1 MATLKLRALDSGF
14 LELYTLAWPPETAGL
29 DDATI
34 SMAMVVLLRPG
45 GFLLALPNGAIPP
58 EDLAAAAV
66 QEEDALLGPH
76 HVFSVPGFRDDG
88 PDQPEDDQEVE
99 VLVVDVSTEI
109 LPAMARYSEVD
120 GATLCF
126 SDDPSLLPSPEPLL
140 VMVRQWLLMQASTK
154 AAFHS
159 AEEEMVPET
168 PAEAIEDDEDKEGV
182 PEEPEKPVAARKSNA
197 KPKRVTT
204 ASLAEQM
211 TAVTQMLPSIADR
224 LDSLQREQQVMRSQ
238 ISSRE
243 FLVPPRPSQQP
254 VSTSLA
260 NFAKMVGSASC
271 EGISSSSAEYS
282 AEGSPSLSPF
292 DGWAADPP
300 GTGGGAPCTWRVNV
314 GDGSSGAEQGF
325 NFTGES
331 FAVWRRSIVGCS
343 CKFLRILS
351 RVKGCSRQ
359 REVADRAFKQI
370 WQLLLG
376 CDSKCLEEIEACSK
390 DATRHRICCLHG
402 LLNGDLLRKVRW
414 LRWFSR
420 DGFGSVLHGAHL
432 RCCTAGRLGR
442 HPGTPGADD
451 DSSRAECY
459 GRRSLGFSV
468 STHATRGAS
477 GDVMDVSPDFSQ
489 PQGESFLTTMPATV
503 GDRCPRISERSRLY
517 PEQTSRPDQSSNQ
530 SVCSRCPVSQP
541 QEEVES
547 EEQGISRS
555 SGRVDGLC
563 GFGRSHDEF
572 EKVHARDFFGDEG
585 VSFDCWV
592 EGQVRRILASRSAFS
607 FFCMKSICS
616 CRSGRYGTAS
626 TALFP
631 IPVPYL
637 RAWTSARGRGAK
649 QRRSQAL
656 QKLLN
661 MAVMA
666 LNFEYLRSPL
676 SVVHLLRRP
685 PAAHHHRVF
694 ERLGWFIKACATT
707 ERISYLGCGRK
718 SFQFG
723 ARVNELVN
731 ALTKIGAVSSSPYS
745 RACSVGQVPLD
756 NESEVAE
763 ELRPYRDLEPSR
775 LRLTGQGQWNCE
787 DYLSDYLWL
796 VFKEPRANCFDIRPP
811 RHLVPDVTKEKKQK
825 IFELCQV
832 WDKQELLTF
841 CPVPALPDDLRLAAR
856 VFNNYKNTCADRQI
870 GDRRGQNF
878 REGVLQHGQSRYLP
892 SGASLLQLCPLRYH
906 EELVGAVT
914 DRRDYYHQFS
924 VSFERASTNFLYP
937 FFRVD
942 EIRSFGAY
950 GKLFEEWGGSSKK
963 RRKREVEGD
972 YLGIERPSI
981 LWSDDLLVAPCFSS
995 LFQGDHLGV
1004 EFATESHSGML
1015 VSYGLL
1021 SPHNRL
1027 QAGVC
1032 LQDDRCAQGL
1042 YIDDFF
1048 AISREKLGEEVAV
1061 PHQAMSSLAFHRAKE
1076 AYAAEEVFGSDDKDV
1091 LGSRCFRVVGAEVDS
1106 RRFLVDGGVVSCG
1119 LPAEKRLALANVASI
1134 AASLPVTSDAL
1145 HSSLVGSIISMLMY
1159 RRPAMSALQEVF
1171 HVIPPSELDTLEPK
1185 MWKLSRAAASE
1196 LAVISALAPILVTNL
1211 AVPALPKLFATDAS
1225 LAKGGIT
1232 EAEIGPELAKL
1243 LWRDADRRGSN
1254 VPIHSRARAV
1264 LRSSDPWFEET
1275 GEAEFRPDEF
1285 PEEEWSSGDSRGGG
1299 EGVQRPIGLC
1309 FDFFEV
1315 CGGSGVVTKR
1325 LASMGVT
1332 CGPIL
1337 DLTYSPHYDLTENRL
1352 LAWAL
1357 FMMEQRRVKAF
1368 LVAPPCTTF
1377 SPAAHPALRS
1387 YKQPEGYSPSH
1398 PRVKVGNL
1406 LAYASLCLLF
1416 AGLRLKI
1423 FGLGEQPR
1431 RSKMRWLKQWRRL
1444 LALGA
1449 REAFLASCMYGSVH
1463 QKEFCFVGVNMKVEL
1478 LERRCSRDHD
1488 HIRIEGR
1495 YTRASAVYCD
1505 GLADALARFFRDHL
1519 SAHERAEE
1527 RFDLQVAGLEDQM
1540 SNELCLTLDW
1550 RTSSSWKWKGS
1561 SHVNLLET
1569 AATLKLYRTIALDG
1583 GDARF
1588 TYLGDSHVSRS
1599 SLARGRTSSHAMR
1612 PLLRQA
1618 SSLCLAYGLYPA
1630 GRYAPTRWNPSDH
1643 PTRDTQIPT
1652 AIPQRLL
1659 DLPARDLIWICSLP
1673 KLKRWASNWVRLVWS
1688 CLPILLQF
1696 LLMGFLPGG
1705 MLLHGSF
1712 HMNGVWILT
1721 PALATLA
1728 KDPLS
1733 FQSCP
1738 FSFGFLF
1745 LDFVLLSVGPLGLI
1759 SLGE

>member
-1 MATLKLRALDSGF
+1 M
-14 LELYTLAWPPETAGL
+14 
-29 DDATI
+29 
-34 SMAMVVLLRPG
+34 
-45 GFLLALPNGAIPP
+45 
-58 EDLAAAAV
+58 
-66 QEEDALLGPH
+66 
-76 HVFSVPGFRDDG
+76 
-88 PDQPEDDQEVE
+88 
-99 VLVVDVSTEI
+99 
-109 LPAMARYSEVD
+109 
-120 GATLCF
+120 
-126 SDDPSLLPSPEPLL
+126 
-140 VMVRQWLLMQASTK
+140 
-154 AAFHS
+154 
-159 AEEEMVPET
+159 
-168 PAEAIEDDEDKEGV
+168 EG
-182 PEEPEKPVAARKSNA
+182 
-197 KPKRVTT
+197 
-204 ASLAEQM
+204 
-211 TAVTQMLPSIADR
+211 
-224 LDSLQREQQVMRSQ
+224 
-238 ISSRE
+238 
-243 FLVPPRPSQQP
+243 
-254 VSTSLA
+254 
-260 NFAKMVGSASC
+260 
-271 EGISSSSAEYS
+271 
-282 AEGSPSLSPF
+282 
-292 DGWAADPP
+292 
-300 GTGGGAPCTWRVNV
+300 
-314 GDGSSGAEQGF
+314 
-325 NFTGES
+325 
-331 FAVWRRSIVGCS
+331 
-343 CKFLRILS
+343 
-351 RVKGCSRQ
+351 
-359 REVADRAFKQI
+359 
-370 WQLLLG
+370 
-376 CDSKCLEEIEACSK
+376 
-390 DATRHRICCLHG
+390 
-402 LLNGDLLRKVRW
+402 
-414 LRWFSR
+414 
-420 DGFGSVLHGAHL
+420 
-432 RCCTAGRLGR
+432 
-442 HPGTPGADD
+442 
-451 DSSRAECY
+451 
-459 GRRSLGFSV
+459 
-468 STHATRGAS
+468 
-477 GDVMDVSPDFSQ
+477 
-489 PQGESFLTTMPATV
+489 
-503 GDRCPRISERSRLY
+503 
-517 PEQTSRPDQSSNQ
+517 
-530 SVCSRCPVSQP
+530 
-541 QEEVES
+541 

-555 SGRVDGLC
+555 SGRVEGLC
-563 GFGRSHDEF
+563 GFERSHEEF
-572 EKVHARDFFGDEG
+572 KKVQKDACDFFDDEG

-592 EGQVRRILASRSAFS
+592 DGQVRRILASRSAFS

-661 MAVMA
+661 IAVMA

-707 ERISYLGCGRK
+707 ERVSYLGCGRK

-745 RACSVGQVPLD
+745 RACSVGHVPLD
-756 NESEVAE
+756 NEVAE
-763 ELRPYRDLEPSR
+763 ELRPYRDLDPSR
-775 LRLTGQGQWNCE
+775 LRLSGRGQWNCE

-796 VFKEPRANCFDIRPP
+796 VFKEPRVNCFDIRPP

-825 IFELCQV
+825 IFELCQI
-832 WDKQELLTF
+832 WDKQELLAF

-856 VFNNYKNTCADRQI
+856 VFNNYKNASADRQI

-892 SGASLLQLCPLRYH
+892 SGSSLLQLCPQRYH
-906 EELVGAVT
+906 EELIGAVT
-914 DRRDYYHQFS
+914 DRRDYYHQFF
-924 VSFERASTNFLYP
+924 VTPERSSTNFLYP

-972 YLGIERPSI
+972 YLGVERPSI
-981 LWSDDLLVAPCFSS
+981 LWSDDLLVAPCFSA

-1004 EFATESHSGML
+1004 EFATEAHSGILM
-1015 VSYGLL
+1015 SYGLL
-1021 SPHNRL
+1021 SHHNRL

-1048 AISREKLGEEVAV
+1048 AISREKLGNEATV
-1061 PHQAMSSLAFHRAKE
+1061 PPQAMSSLAFHRAKE
-1076 AYAAEEVFGSDDKDV
+1076 AYAAEKVFGSDDKDV

-1119 LPAEKRLALANVASI
+1119 LPAEKRLALAYVASV

-1145 HSSLVGSIISMLMY
+1145 HSSLVGSLISMLMY
-1159 RRPAMSALQEVF
+1159 RRPAMSVLQEVF
-1171 HVIPPSELDTLEPK
+1171 HVIPPSELNTLEPK
-1185 MWKLSRAAASE
+1185 MWRLSRAAASE
-1196 LAVISALAPILVTNL
+1196 FAVISALAPILVTNL
-1211 AVPALPKLFATDAS
+1211 ATPALPKLYATDAS

-1232 EAEIGPELAKL
+1232 EAEIDPELAKI

-1285 PEEEWSSGDSRGGG
+1285 SEGELSSEESGGVG
-1299 EGVQRPIGLC
+1299 ESVLRPIGLC

-1325 LASMGVT
+1325 LASMGVV

-1387 YKQPEGYSPSH
+1387 YSQPQGYNLSH
-1398 PRVKVGNL
+1398 PRVIVGNL

-1431 RSKMRWLKQWRRL
+1431 RSKMRWLAQWRRL

-1449 REAFLASCMYGSVH
+1449 REAFLASCMYGSIH

-1478 LERRCSRDHD
+1478 LERRCSRDHG

-1495 YTRASAVYCD
+1495 YTRPSAVYCE
-1505 GLADALARFFRDHL
+1505 GLAEALARFYRDHL
-1519 SAHERAEE
+1519 SAHARTEE
-1527 RFDLQVAGLEDQM
+1527 RLNLQVAGLEDQI
-1540 SNELCLTLDW
+1540 SNELCLALDW
-1550 RTSSSWKWKGS
+1550 RTSSSWRWKGS

-1569 AATLKLYRTIALDG
+1569 AATLKLYRTIAWDG

-1643 PTRDTQIPT
+1643 PTRDTQIPA

-1673 KLKRWASNWVRLVWS
+1673 KLKRWASNWVRLVLLISPHLASISSDGISSRRHASSWILPHEWS
-1688 CLPILLQF
+1688 MDFDSSLGFPGEGPPFLQRLSFVIWIPLFGFCSALSWSTRVNLIRGVISGHIVLGCHGVAEPIVNAGDRLRQRARDGLVLDDGRPVTAGTKASRDDLLVQLEAWLNGRGRTFGEVFLSQPPDFDEINKVLTDYGRMLFRLGKPYYKYAETLNGVTTRRPILRRSIGAAWDLAFMWGALEPTEHHAAMPHQV
-1696 LLMGFLPGG
+1696 LLAVISTCL
-1705 MLLHGSF
+1705 
-1712 HMNGVWILT
+1712 VWGWT
-1721 PALATLA
+1721 REAACFALAWGALLRIGEVVMAFRRDLILPADVNYSVNHLLLRIVDPKTRFRAARHQVGKMEQPDLILVVQLGFGSLAAGEKLWPFTSSTLRHRLRSVLQKLDLPWKA
-1728 KDPLS
+1728 GARPKQLNLASLRAGGATWLISQSESSELVRRRGRWVSQRTMEIYIQEVMASTFMTDIDEACRNKVLKAMDLFLEILS
-1733 FQSCP
+1733 EAIKFHACHIPQSTWV
-1738 FSFGFLF
+1738 FLF
-1745 LDFVLLSVGPLGLI
+1745 SAGKR
-1759 SLGE
+1759 